1 MNDTETSPWTGL
13 YEFLSWARYDV
24 RPTYYVFGGLLFR
37 PALRLALGGGAALAI
52 FYAIGATIVRPDL
65 WLDPLGP
72 MVKVVPVIALSM
84 LCLAMAEER

>member
-1 MNDTETSPWTGL
+1 MSAQLARGL
-13 YEFLSWARYDV
+13 VLAGSLADLGV
-24 RPTYYVFGGLLFR
+24 AAGILFR
-37 PALRLALGGGAALAI
+37 PALRLALGGGAALATA
-52 FYAIGATIVRPDL
+52 YAIGATIVRPDL